1 MKDDPIQITDHL
13 IEQHGADGALER
25 VREGIETA
33 HTDGDNYGLSVWRE
47 VSWILQKSAML
58 RMPPMLRKRPPPS
71 FCRLFYA

>member
-33 HTDGDNYGLSVWRE
+33 HADGDNYGLSVWRE
-47 VSWILQKSAML
+47 VSRILQKKCEAADAADAAET
-58 RMPPMLRKRPPPS
+58 PI
-71 FCRLFYA
+71 A

>member
-47 VSWILQKSAML
+47 VSWILQK
-58 RMPPMLRKRPPPS
+58 KRDAADAADAAETPT
-71 FCRLFYA
+71 A